1 MRRIVVVIGAWLLPL
16 ALVLASEA
24 QAQTLA
30 YDTVDRLI
38 QVRYD
43 GTRLIT
49 CGYDANGYITNMT
62 FTGNMPEE
70 DADSDSMPDAWEW
83 VYFNNLTNSATAD
96 PNQNGK
102 NNLWEYQ
109 NGYDPLDPDS
119 DGDGALNW
127 DELAAGTDALDP
139 LSVFQVSGVRFQ
151 VSGPVVEWSSAT
163 SKRYRIQRSAHL
175 PGGFGNLL
183 TNILATPPLNVHT
196 DETAV
201 GFGPWIYRVEL
212 E

>member
-1 MRRIVVVIGAWLLPL
+1 MNKWLPIL
-16 ALVLASEA
+16 AAVMAFARFPGPADA
-24 QAQTLA
+24 QSFDYDYAGRVTRA
-30 YDTVDRLI
+30 GYDTGASVAYHYML
-38 QVRYD
+38 D
-43 GTRLIT
+43 GSL
-49 CGYDANGYITNMT
+49 TNVACAV
-62 FTGNMPEE
+62 GQAEE
-70 DADSDSMPDAWEW
+70 DIDGDGMPDAWEW
-83 VYFNNLTNSATAD
+83 VFFNTLTNAAAGD

-102 NNLWEYQ
+102 HNLWEYQ

-183 TNILATPPLNVHT
+183 TNVLATPPLNVHT

-201 GFGPWIYRVEL
+201 GVGPWIYRVEL